1 MNFRLSYTNPLV
13 PSLMLAV
20 FVGISTRA
28 WDAVGASAALPT
40 SSWETPV
47 AAAGS
52 VGLGALAAAAT
63 FLGVVFAGSLA
74 APGRSPQDGSS
85 RR

>member
-1 MNFRLSYTNPLV
+1 MIFRLSYTNPLV

-20 FVGISTRA
+20 FVGVSTRA
-28 WDAVGASAALPT
+28 WEAVGLSAALPA
-40 SSWETPV
+40 SPWGTPV

-63 FLGVVFAGSLA
+63 FLAVVFAGSLA
-74 APGRSPQDGSS
+74 APGRNSQDGASK
-85 RR
+85 R